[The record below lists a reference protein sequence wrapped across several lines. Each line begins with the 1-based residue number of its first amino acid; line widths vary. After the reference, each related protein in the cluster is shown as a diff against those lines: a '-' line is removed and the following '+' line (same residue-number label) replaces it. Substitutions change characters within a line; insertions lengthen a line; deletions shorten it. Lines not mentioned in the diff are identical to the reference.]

1 MKIFFKTTWEL
12 LKGTAK
18 KFKEED
24 PTIYAAAIAFFTIF
38 SLPSML
44 IIIVKV
50 IGMVIGDEK
59 VRTELSAQIEN
70 LVGVSTAEQV
80 NNIFDNVSKLD
91 NNLLLNIV
99 GIFFIIISA
108 TAIFNFI
115 KKALNSIWGV
125 KPKPSK
131 EILKFLRDRLF
142 SILLIIV
149 LGFLMMVSLII
160 DTVLGVFKDFI
171 SQLLSGFSFYIMVV
185 LNYLIT
191 LGVVGVIFGLI
202 FKYLPDAKIRW
213 KDVSVGALFTA
224 FLFTIGKAL
233 FSIILGQTNIATTYG
248 AAGSLAAILFW
259 VFYSSIIL
267 LIGAVFTY
275 VYATNIGRNII
286 PKRNAVKVKMQE
298 VEYDDR
304 QTGKPGKRIKQGK

>member
-24 PTIYAAAIAFFTIF
+24 PTVYAAAIAFFTIF

-131 EILKFLRDRLF
+131 EILKFLRDRLL

-160 DTVLGVFKDFI
+160 DTILGVFKDFI
-171 SQLLSGFSFYIMVV
+171 SQLLSGYSFYIMVV

-286 PKRNAVKVKMQE
+286 PKRNAVKVEMQE

-304 QTGKPGKRIKQGK
+304 QTGKPGKRIKLRK

>member
-1 MKIFFKTTWEL
+1 MQKFFITTWEL
-12 LKGTAK
+12 LKETAK
-18 KFKEED
+18 RFKKED
-24 PTIYAAAIAFFTIF
+24 PTVYAAAIAFFTIF

-50 IGMVIGDEK
+50 IGSVAGDEK
-59 VRTELSAQIEN
+59 VRTGLSKQIEN

-80 NNIFDNVSKLD
+80 NNIFDNVSTLD
-91 NNLLLNIV
+91 NNLMLNIV
-99 GIFFIIISA
+99 GIVFIIISA
-108 TAIFNFI
+108 TAIFKFI
-115 KKALNSIWGV
+115 QKALNSIWGV

-131 EILKFLRDRLF
+131 EVLKFLRDRLL

-149 LGFLMMVSLII
+149 LGFLMLVSLII
-160 DTVLGVFKDFI
+160 DAVLGVFKDFI
-171 SQLLSGFSFYIMVV
+171 GQLLSGFSFYIMFV
-185 LNYLIT
+185 LNYIIT
-191 LGVVGVIFGLI
+191 LGVVAVIFGLI
-202 FKYLPDAKIRW
+202 FKFLPDAKIRW
-213 KDVSVGALFTA
+213 KDASVGALFTA

-267 LIGAVFTY
+267 LIGAVFTH

-286 PKRNAVKVKMQE
+286 PKRNAVKVEMQE
-298 VEYDDR
+298 IEYDR
-304 QTGKPGKRIKQGK
+304 NSAGKISKRVKKN